1 MAAHQ
6 VNIYFWL
13 IDAIAS
19 GHLTRQD
26 LDRRWVNCRYNDNKE
41 QFFPERRFHRY
52 KNDIQEIFDIEICC
66 NRANGN
72 IYYIANKDDIS
83 IGQSRQWLLSAMSV
97 HSMLD
102 QAKDIEDCIIYE
114 NIPAGTQYLT
124 TIVEA
129 IRSRTKLKLSYHNF
143 GRNETYQ
150 LELSPYCLKAFKQ
163 RWYVAGNPSTHA
175 QEVRVYALDRIL
187 SVQPTDHTF
196 IYPTDFSA
204 SAFFI
209 PYYGVFRN
217 ETPTKIVVMANET
230 STRFL
235 RLLPLHHSQ
244 KEVLSH
250 DGKVYFEY
258 FVAPTFDFIQE
269 LRTHG
274 TDIRIM
280 EPESLVEIFRQ
291 EAEKAYH
298 LYCEKI

>member
-1 MAAHQ
+1 MTAKQ

-13 IDAIAS
+13 VDAIAS

-26 LDRRWVNCRYNDNKE
+26 LDHRWMNCRYNDNKE

-52 KNDIQEIFDIEICC
+52 KNDIQEIFDIEIRCDK
-66 NRANGN
+66 AKGN
-72 IYYIANKDDIS
+72 IYYIANKDDIAGS
-83 IGQSRQWLLSAMSV
+83 QSRQWLLNAMSV

-102 QAKDIEDCIIYE
+102 QANDIKDCIIYE

-143 GRNETYQ
+143 ERNETYE
-150 LELSPYCLKAFKQ
+150 LELAPYCLKAFKQ
-163 RWYVAGNPSTHA
+163 RWYLSGSPSTHDK
-175 QEVRVYALDRIL
+175 EIRVYALDRIQHL
-187 SVQPTDHTF
+187 HSTDKTF
-196 IYPTDFSA
+196 IYPTDFDA
-204 SAFFI
+204 SAFFV

-217 ETPTKIVVMANET
+217 ETPTKVVIMANDV
-230 STRFL
+230 STRYL

-244 KEVLSH
+244 KEVKTLN
-250 DGKVYFEY
+250 GNVYFEY
-258 FVAPTFDFIQE
+258 FIAPTFDFIQE

-280 EPESLVEIFRQ
+280 EPESLVEVFRN
-291 EAEKAYH
+291 EAKKAYQ
-298 LYCEKI
+298 LYC

>member
-1 MAAHQ
+1 MTANQ

-13 IDAIAS
+13 VDAIAS

-26 LDRRWVNCRYNDNKE
+26 LDHRWMNCRYNDNKE

-52 KNDIQEIFDIEICC
+52 KNDIQEIFDIEIRCDK
-66 NRANGN
+66 AKGN
-72 IYYIANKDDIS
+72 IYYIANKDDIAGS
-83 IGQSRQWLLSAMSV
+83 QSRQWLLNAMSV

-102 QAKDIEDCIIYE
+102 QANDIKDCIIYE

-143 GRNETYQ
+143 ERNETYEF
-150 LELSPYCLKAFKQ
+150 ELAPYCLKAFKQ
-163 RWYVAGNPSTHA
+163 RWYLAGSPSTHDK
-175 QEVRVYALDRIL
+175 EIRVYALDRIQHL
-187 SVQPTDHTF
+187 HSTDKIF
-196 IYPTDFSA
+196 IYPTDFDA
-204 SAFFI
+204 SAFFV

-217 ETPTKIVVMANET
+217 ETPTKVVIMANDV
-230 STRFL
+230 STRYL

-244 KEVLSH
+244 KEVKTLN
-250 DGKVYFEY
+250 GNVYFEY
-258 FVAPTFDFIQE
+258 FIAPTFDFIQE

-280 EPESLVEIFRQ
+280 EPESLVEVFRN
-291 EAEKAYH
+291 EAKKAYQ
-298 LYCEKI
+298 LYC